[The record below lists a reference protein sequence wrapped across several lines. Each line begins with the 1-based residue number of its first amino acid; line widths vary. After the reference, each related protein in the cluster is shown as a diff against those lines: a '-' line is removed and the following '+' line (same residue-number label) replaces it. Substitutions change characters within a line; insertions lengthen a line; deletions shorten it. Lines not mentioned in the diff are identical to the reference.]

1 MAIPDAMQR
10 TVIFDL
16 DGTLVDSV
24 PDIHAALDRLM
35 ATRGQPPFGREE
47 VTRFIGDG
55 VPVLL
60 GRAFAARGLPQDPA
74 ALPAFIADYEANAA
88 VQTRPFPGIPAAL
101 ERLAAAGWTMAVC
114 TNKPE
119 TAARLLLQALGLEAR
134 FAALGGGDSFPVRK
148 PDPRHVLATLEVAGG
163 EAAQAVMVGDHHND
177 IAAGRAAGL
186 PVAFCAW
193 GYGTPDMA
201 DGAPVAER
209 VAALPALLENLLPGR

>member
-1 MAIPDAMQR
+1 MQR

-35 ATRGQPPFGREE
+35 ATRGQPPFSREK

-55 VPVLL
+55 VPVLI
-60 GRAFAARGLPQDPA
+60 GRAFAARGLPEDPT
-74 ALPAFIADYEANAA
+74 ALPAFIADYEAHAA
-88 VQTRPFPGIPAAL
+88 VETRPFPGIPAAL
-101 ERLAAAGWTMAVC
+101 ERLATEGWAMAVC

-119 TAARLLLQALGLEAR
+119 AAARLLLKALGLEGC

-148 PDPRHVLATLEVAGG
+148 PDPRHVLATLEAAGG
-163 EAAQAVMVGDHHND
+163 DAARAVMVGDHHND

-193 GYGTPDMA
+193 GYGTPEMA
-201 DGAPVAER
+201 DGAPVAARAE
-209 VAALPALLENLLPGR
+209 ALPGMLEQLVPR

>member
-1 MAIPDAMQR
+1 MQR

-35 ATRGQPPFGREE
+35 AARGQPPFHRAE

-60 GRAFAARGLPQDPA
+60 QRAFAAHDLPPDPT
-74 ALPAFIADYEANAA
+74 ALPAFLADYEANAA
-88 VQTRPFPGIPAAL
+88 VETCPFPGIPAAL
-101 ERLAAAGWTMAVC
+101 DRLAAEGWAMAVC

-119 TAARLLLQALGLEAR
+119 GAARLLLAGLGLADR

-148 PDPRHVLATLEVAGG
+148 PDPRHVLATLEAAGG
-163 EAAQAVMVGDHHND
+163 DPARAVMVGDHHND
-177 IAAGRAAGL
+177 VAAGRAAGL

-193 GYGTPDMA
+193 GYGLPEMA

-209 VAALPALLENLLPGR
+209 ADDLPALLERLLPR